1 MSEATTN
8 RDIVVIGGSAGATAP
23 LKLLL
28 GHLPAGFPA
37 AVFIAMHVPARGTGL
52 LSMIMATVSPLPVR
66 QAEDGM
72 LIEPGHIYLAVPDRH
87 LLLQEGRIRLGNG
100 PRENLVR
107 PAIDALFRSAAV
119 AYGPRVIGVILSGM
133 LSDGAAGL
141 EAIKRC
147 GGVAVVQDPE
157 DAIAD
162 EMPTNALRAATID
175 VTAPAA
181 RLGDVLSDL
190 TREPA
195 GWPRLAPA
203 DIRLEVAIAA
213 GERAD
218 SQVMRAIADPVPLS
232 CPSCGGVMS
241 AIRDSHP
248 LRFRCQVGHAMNADV
263 LAQQQEGAV
272 DEAMRVAFRLMGERA
287 ELVSRLAHEN
297 RDAGRHAI
305 AAAYDLRAHEY
316 RHYTDI
322 LRDAVMASMLPE
334 PGSMPHPAPE

>member
-1 MSEATTN
+1 MFEGTTN
-8 RDIVVIGGSAGATAP
+8 RDIVVIGGSSGATTP
-23 LKLLL
+23 LKILLS
-28 GHLPAGFPA
+28 HLPAGFPA
-37 AVFIAMHVPARGTGL
+37 AVFIAMHVPARGTGI
-52 LSMIMATVSPLPVR
+52 LSMVVSAVSHLHVQ

-72 LIEPGHIYLAVPDRH
+72 LIEAGHVYLAVPDRH
-87 LLLQEGRIRLGNG
+87 LILQEGRIRLGNG
-100 PRENLVR
+100 PRENLAR

-119 AYGPRVIGVILSGM
+119 SYGPRVIGVILSGM
-133 LSDGAAGL
+133 LSDGAAGV

-147 GGVAVVQDPE
+147 GGVAVVQDPAE
-157 DAIAD
+157 ALAD
-162 EMPTNALRAATID
+162 EMPSNALRAANVD
-175 VTAPAA
+175 VIAA
-181 RLGDVLSDL
+181 AAKLGDVLSEL

-195 GWPRLAPA
+195 GWPRRAPA

-218 SQVMRAIADPVPLS
+218 SQVMRSIADPVPLS

-241 AIRDSHP
+241 AVRDSHP

-297 RDAGRHAI
+297 RDAGRGAI
-305 AAAYDLRAHEY
+305 ADAYDIRASEY
-316 RHYTDI
+316 RRYTDI
-322 LRDAVMASMLPE
+322 LRVAVIASMVHLPE
-334 PGSMPHPAPE
+334 VGSAPA

>member
-1 MSEATTN
+1 MFEGTSN
-8 RDIVVIGGSAGATAP
+8 RDIVVIGGSSGATAP
-23 LKLLL
+23 LKILL
-28 GHLPAGFPA
+28 GQLPAGFPA
-37 AVFIAMHVPARGTGL
+37 AVFIAMHVPARGTGI
-52 LSMIMATVSPLPVR
+52 LSMVVSAVSQLPVQ

-72 LIEPGHIYLAVPDRH
+72 LIEAGNVYLAVPDRH
-87 LLLQEGRIRLGNG
+87 LILHEGRIRLGNG
-100 PRENLVR
+100 PRENLAR

-133 LSDGAAGL
+133 LSDGAAGV

-147 GGVAVVQDPE
+147 GGVAVVQDPNE
-157 DAIAD
+157 AIAD
-162 EMPTNALRAATID
+162 EMPTHALRATHVD
-175 VTAPAA
+175 VIAVAA
-181 RLGDVLSDL
+181 KLGDVLSDL

-195 GWPRLAPA
+195 GWPRPAPA

-218 SQVMRAIADPVPLS
+218 SQVMRFIADPVPLS

-287 ELVSRLAHEN
+287 ELVSRLALEN
-297 RDAGRHAI
+297 RDAGRSAV
-305 AAAYDLRAHEY
+305 ADAYDLRAKEY
-316 RHYTDI
+316 RRYTDI
-322 LRDAVMASMLPE
+322 LRDAVMASMVHLPE
-334 PGSMPHPAPE
+334 PGSAPA

>member
-1 MSEATTN
+1 MFEGSSN
-8 RDIVVIGGSAGATAP
+8 RDIVVIGGSSGATAP
-23 LKLLL
+23 LKILLS
-28 GHLPAGFPA
+28 HLPAGFPA
-37 AVFIAMHVPARGTGL
+37 AVFIAMHVPTRGTGI
-52 LSMIMATVSPLPVR
+52 LSMVAASVSQLPVQ

-72 LIEPGHIYLAVPDRH
+72 LIQPGHIYLAVPDRH

-100 PRENLVR
+100 PRENLAR

-119 AYGPRVIGVILSGM
+119 TYGSRVIGVILSGM
-133 LSDGAAGL
+133 LSDGAAGI

-147 GGVAVVQDPE
+147 GGVAVVQDPNE
-157 DAIAD
+157 AIAN
-162 EMPTNALRAATID
+162 EMPTNALRAADID
-175 VTAPAA
+175 VTTQAA

-195 GWPRLAPA
+195 GWPRTAPA

-218 SQVMRAIADPVPLS
+218 SQVMRSIADPVPLS

-241 AIRDSHP
+241 AIRESHP

-272 DEAMRVAFRLMGERA
+272 DEAMRVAFRLMGERT
-287 ELVSRLAHEN
+287 ELVSRLAGEN

-305 AAAYDLRAHEY
+305 ADAYDVRAKEY
-316 RHYTDI
+316 RRYTDV
-322 LRDAVMASMLPE
+322 LRDAVMASMMPLPAA
-334 PGSMPHPAPE
+334 GPAAV